1 MGRDSTI
8 LPWSSY
14 WITGGS
20 SGIGAALAR
29 ELAAPSITLYLSG
42 RSPQRLDAVA
52 QECRQRGAS
61 VHTIPFDMADSTARA
76 HAVAE
81 VLAGNPPPEALINN
95 AGLSQRS
102 TAAET
107 DFAVDRTLME
117 VDFLGAVEITK
128 ALLPSMLERGSGCIV
143 AVSSV
148 AALAP
153 VPLRSSYN
161 AAKAAQLAFF
171 GTLANELARTPVS
184 VHVAI
189 PGFVKTAVSHNALT
203 GTGVASGVMDP
214 HQSAG
219 IDGKTAARDI
229 LQGIATGRMRIYTGL
244 TPKLRVMIFLARRV
258 PGLLDRILQH
268 AEVR

>member
-1 MGRDSTI
+1 MKHGSSP

-29 ELAAPSITLYLSG
+29 AVAAPRITLYLSG
-42 RSPQRLDAVA
+42 RSLPRLEAVA
-52 QECRQRGAS
+52 QQCRQRGAS
-61 VHTIPFDMADSTARA
+61 VTTIPFDMADSAAREN
-76 HAVAE
+76 AVNRVLAATPLPE
-81 VLAGNPPPEALINN
+81 VLMNN
-95 AGLSQRS
+95 AGLSQRG

-107 DFAVDRTLME
+107 EYAVDRTLME
-117 VDFLGAVEITK
+117 VDYLGAVQLTK
-128 ALLPSMLERGSGCIV
+128 ALLPSMRERGTGCIV

-171 GTLANELARTPVS
+171 GTLANELAHTPIS

-189 PGFVKTAVSHNALT
+189 PGFVKTAVSENALT
-203 GTGVASGVMDP
+203 GSGAPANVMDP
-214 HQSAG
+214 NQSGG
-219 IDGKTAARDI
+219 IDGNRAARDI
-229 LQGIATGRMRIYTGL
+229 LQGIAAGRTRIFTGL
-244 TPKLRVMIFLARRV
+244 TPKLRLMIFLARRI
-258 PGLLDRILQH
+258 PGLLDRILQT